1 MKEPRSECGMGRM
14 LPALKSGASRSVKW
28 SSLDRL
34 TDGALFSEDWLDSVK
49 TMRWTE
55 APEESPRL

>member
-1 MKEPRSECGMGRM
+1 MDVAVGRWGGGC
-14 LPALKSGASRSVKW
+14 LALKSGASWSVKW

-34 TDGALFSEDWLDSVK
+34 TDEALFSEDWLDSVK

-55 APEESPRL
+55 SPEQSPRL